1 MTGVDLTMSTRAS
14 SDPEFRPETD
24 LEPRAY
30 GSAMLPLAAQVPAP
44 PPLPE
49 IPVDPNLI
57 ASQVVP
63 LIGAA
68 IALLIGVIA
77 FKVLVESPIG
87 QAIGER
93 IRSRAGRRSRSSVDG
108 GGDVERVVGL
118 EQNVAQ
124 LQREVAELAERL
136 DFAERMLA
144 ERRQPQLRAGEPS
157 GHHG

>member
-1 MTGVDLTMSTRAS
+1 
-14 SDPEFRPETD
+14 
-24 LEPRAY
+24 
-30 GSAMLPLAAQVPAP
+30 MLPLTAQVPAP
-44 PPLPE
+44 PLLPE

-93 IRSRAGRRSRSSVDG
+93 IRSRAGRGGRSSVDG

-118 EQNVAQ
+118 EQDVAQ

-144 ERRQPQLRAGEPS
+144 DRRQPQLRAGEPS

>member
-1 MTGVDLTMSTRAS
+1 
-14 SDPEFRPETD
+14 
-24 LEPRAY
+24 
-30 GSAMLPLAAQVPAP
+30 MLPLAAQVLAPA
-44 PPLPE
+44 PLPE

-68 IALLIGVIA
+68 IA
-77 FKVLVESPIG
+77 
-87 QAIGER
+87 
-93 IRSRAGRRSRSSVDG
+93 
-108 GGDVERVVGL
+108 GL

-124 LQREVAELAERL
+124 LQREVGELAERL

-144 ERRQPQLRAGEPS
+144 DRRQPQLRAGEPS

>member
-1 MTGVDLTMSTRAS
+1 M
-14 SDPEFRPETD
+14 F
-24 LEPRAY
+24 
-30 GSAMLPLAAQVPAP
+30 PLVAQVPVP
-44 PPLPE
+44 PQLPE

-68 IALLIGVIA
+68 LAVLFGVMVLKALVR
-77 FKVLVESPIG
+77 SPIG
-87 QAIGER
+87 QAVAER
-93 IRSRAGRRSRSSVDG
+93 IRGRSGRVGQSPRDDG
-108 GGDVERVVGL
+108 GDAVRVVGL
-118 EQNVAQ
+118 EQDVAH

-144 ERRQPQLRAGEPS
+144 DRGQPQLRAGQPS